1 MLSQEGLYYQP
12 VCSLLRRLMLHS
24 SLFPS
29 LDTPVTPSVCGPVS
43 GQSYGIDL
51 DHTLMPSGFPYFL
64 QFKSE
69 FYN

>member
-1 MLSQEGLYYQP
+1 
-12 VCSLLRRLMLHS
+12 MLHS

-69 FYN
+69 FGNK